1 MKKIRTAILL
11 LCISVSIL
19 TAKDYN
25 ISFFNN
31 NSLAKVEYVISGGGK
46 ETVVDLSSVYSVSSE
61 DRIYVE
67 FNAGSDYL
75 GVNSVK
81 LRSYDGNKSDTRMT
95 ELETDSEGRLY
106 FTLGN
111 LGTLKEWSVEPVLE
125 RKPFVLTLKSV
136 CNGESVAGTWKVN
149 RDNLDTGRTFE
160 ISSITDFAVS
170 FAYDASSY
178 YFVSSNPYRLAESS
192 GKVIFSLQKAGT
204 DSSPVLDYT
213 INLNRY
219 TRISLGDRKER
230 FVKLLY
236 KGDEYGR
243 DEIEN
248 LKFKKGETFFVY
260 TEKGYVVANDNGLTL
275 VNRIAT
281 ENQWVT
287 EIKVT
292 EDNSVFNYK
301 INIVEEKIASFQI
314 EFEGF
319 SNEELKNSNIIIS
332 VDGERQNLKNEIKA
346 EIKEDGSISIIIP
359 RGSVNQ
365 KYSVFFY
372 DDAGVLCEYDNE
384 DVTKEFDTTFTYND
398 VKSLYKI
405 KVIKKDGYR
414 ISGIQTQIDNMKNKG
429 MDVAYYVAGRKINDG
444 DFLSYGNEVSVIM
457 TGTIPEDVSI
467 TLNGQPFSGT
477 AAIVISEKT
486 SPSDFKL
493 VSSSKPGFWYDFSS
507 DDSTINGT
515 VSYKRNGVELKGSVF
530 INVGDKVDWEA
541 SPISDDYVVSG
552 NANGTITIKTEDDE
566 YQFNL
571 GINFVRKSDTVEKT
585 IILKQPLY
593 GRVRYYYDGNLV
605 SSGDNS
611 SSDLYMKVSVPK
623 KGGGI
628 KIEYEYTLCNPG
640 FECPDFEEETID
652 GWTYTKKEN
661 NRVSCATTMD
671 ENSSAKTFVPIECK
685 ELDTAKPELIVN
697 VDKAV
702 INSAN
707 GSFSLYFE
715 QNGERVYIYQ
725 NGKANKEWEKKVAT
739 TESLCLVLDG
749 HQIDKGK
756 VLEISWSYKYRDG
769 KESGKVVGRTEY
781 REHSALPEITGHLSK
796 NGESANVKTINVN
809 IKMINAS
816 QFVERKLDNATVTLK
831 IGETIINTS
840 HYLADNDVVTL
851 IVEPMAGYY
860 IEGQDSSYMKN
871 ISYKDLDKML
881 NGIKIKKLVSITLE
895 NIHPDDGECRY
906 EKDGSEL
913 SYGENRFKEGDKIT
927 VKLKNM
933 KGYNGPNFVLN
944 ILSKDEISVS
954 LTVNSSMDGKTLTL
968 DDFKIVKG
976 KE

>member
-1 MKKIRTAILL
+1 MYLCFSAFLL
-11 LCISVSIL
+11 N
-19 TAKDYN
+19 AKDYN
-25 ISFFNN
+25 LSFFNS
-31 NSLAKVEYVISGGGK
+31 NSLAKVEYVISAGGK
-46 ETVVDLSSVYSVSSE
+46 ETVVDLSSVYSISSE

-81 LRSYDGNKSDTRMT
+81 LRSYDGNKSDTRVT
-95 ELETDSEGRLY
+95 ELETDSDGRLY

-125 RKPFVLTLKSV
+125 RKPFVLTLKSI

-149 RDNLDTGRTFE
+149 RDNLDAGRTFE
-160 ISSITDFAVS
+160 ISSVTDFAVS

-178 YFVSSNPYRLAESS
+178 YFVSSDPTKLAESS
-192 GKVIFSLQKAGT
+192 GKVIFSLQKAGS
-204 DSSPVLDYT
+204 DLSPVLDYT

-248 LKFKKGETFFVY
+248 LKFKKGETFFIY

-275 VNRIAT
+275 VNRVAT

-292 EDNSVFNYK
+292 EDNAVFNYK
-301 INIVEEKIASFQI
+301 INIVEEKVASFQI

-332 VDGERQNLKNEIKA
+332 IDGERLSLKNEIKV
-346 EIKEDGSISIIIP
+346 EVKENGAISIIIP

-372 DDAGVLCEYDNE
+372 DDDGVLGGYDNE

-405 KVIKKDGYR
+405 KIIKKDGYR
-414 ISGIQTQIDNMKNKG
+414 VSGIQTQIDNMKNKG
-429 MDVAYYVAGRKINDG
+429 LEVAYYVAGRKISDG
-444 DFLSYGNEVSVIM
+444 DFLNYGNDVSVIM
-457 TGTIPEDVSI
+457 AGAIPEDVSI
-467 TLNGQPFSGT
+467 TLNGEPFTGT
-477 AAIVISEKT
+477 ASIVINEKT

-493 VSSSKPGFWYDFSS
+493 GYSDKPGFWYDFNS
-507 DDSTINGT
+507 DDSSINGT

-541 SPISDDYVVSG
+541 SPVSDDYMVSG

-571 GINFVRKSDTVEKT
+571 GVDFVRKSDTVEKT

-593 GRVRYYYDGNLV
+593 GRVRYYYDGKLV
-605 SSGDNS
+605 SPDDNS
-611 SSDLYMKVSVPK
+611 SSDFYLIISVPK
-623 KGGGI
+623 KGGEV
-628 KIEYEYTLCNPG
+628 KLEYEYTQHNSG
-640 FECPDFEEETID
+640 FDYPDIQGETVD
-652 GWTYTKKEN
+652 GWTYTEEN
-661 NRVSCATTMD
+661 KRVVCVTRMD
-671 ENSSAKTFVPIECK
+671 ENSSAKALTPIECVEQDK
-685 ELDTAKPELIVN
+685 AKPELNVD

-702 INSAN
+702 VNSAT
-707 GSFSLYFE
+707 GTFALYFE
-715 QNGERVYIYQ
+715 QNGKRVYIYE
-725 NGKANKEWEKKVAT
+725 NGKENKGWEKKVAT
-739 TESLCLVLDG
+739 TEKLCLILEG
-749 HQIDKGK
+749 HQIDDGK
-756 VLEISWSYKYRDG
+756 VLDITWYYTYTGNKKSDINQSRTAYRD
-769 KESGKVVGRTEY
+769 
-781 REHSALPEITGHLSK
+781 HSVLPEITGHLSK
-796 NGESANVKTINVN
+796 NGLSANVKTIIVN
-809 IKMINAS
+809 IKMIDAT

-831 IGETIINTS
+831 IGETVINTS

-851 IVEPMAGYY
+851 IVDPMAGYY
-860 IEGQDSSYMKN
+860 IEGQDSSFVKT
-871 ISYKDLDKML
+871 ISYKDLDKTL
-881 NGIKIKKLVSITLE
+881 NGIKIKKLVSIRLE
-895 NIHPDDGECRY
+895 NIHPDNGECSY
-906 EKDGSEL
+906 EKDGKEL
-913 SYGENRFKEGDKIT
+913 GYGDIQLKEGDKIT

-933 KGYNGPNFVLN
+933 KGYKGPNFVLN
-944 ILSKDEISVS
+944 ILSKDEISVT

-968 DDFKIVKG
+968 DDFKITKG